1 MITVSANAMLVY
13 SPSTLTCRRY
23 IESGCLSTGW
33 LIMMLIN
40 HNS

>member
-1 MITVSANAMLVY
+1 MITVPANDMLVY
-13 SPSTLTCRRY
+13 SPSTLTCRHH

-33 LIMMLIN
+33 LIVMLIN